1 MADEDL
7 GHLRDLESLL
17 RDPSWHPAA
26 IPMAAKRCIVTR
38 NTRRVRRLRR
48 WRLARMTGK
57 TNQHDRH
64 AGAPVDIHPV
74 YGDDAAADDDPC
86 SAAEA
91 DTEAIAGAEPAE
103 ADNIVAETQ
112 VLSWNI
118 NAVIRATGDCVFWYL
133 CFQPS
138 TSRACK
144 RSRAQR

>member
-7 GHLRDLESLL
+7 CHLRDLESLL

-48 WRLARMTGK
+48 WWLARMTGK

-86 SAAEA
+86 SAA
-91 DTEAIAGAEPAE
+91 GG
-103 ADNIVAETQ
+103 
-112 VLSWNI
+112 
-118 NAVIRATGDCVFWYL
+118 RY
-133 CFQPS
+133 
-138 TSRACK
+138 
-144 RSRAQR
+144 